1 MITNLR
7 MELFEAL
14 VRRLQLCL
22 GMSKAA
28 PFELVPYD
36 GGVGEAGV
44 YPLVGEV
51 GGHQQPLPVELHS
64 LGLAQ
69 LGREGGVAG
78 PRPAGSCTEFY

>member
-1 MITNLR
+1 
-7 MELFEAL
+7 
-14 VRRLQLCL
+14 
-22 GMSKAA
+22 MSRAA

-69 LGREGGVAG
+69 LGRERGVPG
-78 PRPAGSCTEFY
+78 PRPAAVAQSCTELPRVALT